1 MSQRLSPWNSRSIR
15 LLSPLSCCTP
25 PGPGGATSLGS
36 GFVVNLNGRLFLVTA
51 EHVSKTVAGQVAVTY
66 GDKEDHAATTKLAD
80 LVRRKPGT
88 WVTHGNADVAALEL
102 RSEHPAPDLLLARA
116 LPSHV

>member
-66 GDKEDHAATTKLAD
+66 GDKDVHAATTNLAG
-80 LVRRKPGT
+80 LGWGKPGT
-88 WVTHGNADVAALEL
+88 WGTHGQPDVAG
-102 RSEHPAPDLLLARA
+102 REHRADHTAPRFLLSRA
-116 LPSHV
+116 LPVPG